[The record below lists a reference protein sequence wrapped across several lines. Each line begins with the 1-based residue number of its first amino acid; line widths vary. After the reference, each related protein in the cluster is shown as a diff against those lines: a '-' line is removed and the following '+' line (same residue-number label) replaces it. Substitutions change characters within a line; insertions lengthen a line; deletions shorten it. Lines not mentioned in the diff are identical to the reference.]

1 MERAHSL
8 QDALIWKFLV
18 KVMRIAMIICSAAST
33 GCILVAVVM
42 RYILKSNFYGSDEI
56 ILVFAFWLYFV
67 GAAYGSYENSH
78 IKADLLNMY
87 IKNMHYKDM
96 MNLAAQTLTV
106 VINIVLMVWACQ
118 FMLWAFQKNPLT
130 TALKIPI
137 LIPRSAIFIGL
148 ALMLFYHV
156 YYLTVNFCR
165 FRKWGYF
172 SSPNDGD
179 YIDACYKDR
188 DPNCAIPT
196 KAELESMQASE

>member
-1 MERAHSL
+1 MGMSHSL
-8 QDALIWKFLV
+8 QDAIFWRSIV
-18 KVMRIAMIICSAAST
+18 KIMRIAMVICSAATT

-56 ILVFAFWLYFV
+56 ILVFAFWLYFM
-67 GAAYGSYENSH
+67 GAAYSSYENSH

-96 MNLAAQTLTV
+96 LNLVAQMLTV
-106 VINIVLMVWACQ
+106 LVNVVLMVWACQ
-118 FMLWAFQKNPLT
+118 FMLWAWEKNPLT

-156 YYLTVNFCR
+156 YYLIVNFR
-165 FRKWGYF
+165 SLLRY
-172 SSPNDGD
+172 
-179 YIDACYKDR
+179 
-188 DPNCAIPT
+188 
-196 KAELESMQASE
+196 

>member
-1 MERAHSL
+1 MGMSHSL
-8 QDALIWKFLV
+8 QDAIFWRSIV
-18 KVMRIAMIICSAAST
+18 KIMRIAMVICSAATT

-56 ILVFAFWLYFV
+56 ILVFAFWLYFM
-67 GAAYGSYENSH
+67 GAAYSSYENSH

-96 MNLAAQTLTV
+96 LNLVAQIFTV
-106 VINIVLMVWACQ
+106 LVNVVLMVWACQ
-118 FMLWAFQKNPLT
+118 FMLWAWEKNPLT

-156 YYLTVNFCR
+156 YYLIVNFR
-165 FRKWGYF
+165 SLLRYGYF
-172 SSPNDGD
+172 STPNDGD
-179 YIDACYKDR
+179 YISQNFRDR
-188 DPNCAIPT
+188 DSACRIPT
-196 KAELESMQASE
+196 KAELEALKIAE

>member
-1 MERAHSL
+1 MGMSHSL
-8 QDALIWKFLV
+8 QDAIFWRSIV
-18 KVMRIAMIICSAAST
+18 KIMRIAMVICSAATT

-56 ILVFAFWLYFV
+56 ILVFAFWLYFM

-96 MNLAAQTLTV
+96 LNLIAQMLTV
-106 VINIVLMVWACQ
+106 LVNVVLMVWACQ
-118 FMLWAFQKNPLT
+118 FMLWAWEKNPLT

-156 YYLTVNFCR
+156 YYLIVNFR
-165 FRKWGYF
+165 SLLRYGYF
-172 SSPNDGD
+172 STQNDGD
-179 YIDACYKDR
+179 YISQNFRDR
-188 DPNCAIPT
+188 DPECRIPT
-196 KAELESMQASE
+196 KAELEALKTVE

>member
-1 MERAHSL
+1 MGMSHSL
-8 QDALIWKFLV
+8 QDAIFWRSIV
-18 KVMRIAMIICSAAST
+18 KIMRIAMVICSAATT

-56 ILVFAFWLYFV
+56 ILVFAFWLYFM

-96 MNLAAQTLTV
+96 LNLIAQMLTV
-106 VINIVLMVWACQ
+106 FVNVVLMVWACQ
-118 FMLWAFQKNPLT
+118 FMLWAWEKNPLT

-156 YYLTVNFCR
+156 YYLIVNFR
-165 FRKWGYF
+165 SLLRYGYF
-172 SSPNDGD
+172 STQNDGD
-179 YIDACYKDR
+179 YISQNFRDR
-188 DPNCAIPT
+188 DPECRIPT
-196 KAELESMQASE
+196 KAELEALKTVE